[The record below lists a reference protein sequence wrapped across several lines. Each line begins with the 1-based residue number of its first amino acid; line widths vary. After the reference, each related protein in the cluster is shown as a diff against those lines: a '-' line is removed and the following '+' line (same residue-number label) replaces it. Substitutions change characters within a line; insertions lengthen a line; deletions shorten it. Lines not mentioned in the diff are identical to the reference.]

1 MGEGNRKGR
10 CFGAGFEKEAL
21 EDGRVFMRRVGER
34 LPRREAQGTGM
45 NTFTFLSNQ
54 QPFTEKLLC
63 ARHCGRRWGHKAEMS
78 MVCSSPGTNKEASL
92 AEVDLFWWRS
102 KVGKVGGGSVP
113 SRCVPPSPIGSGE
126 ILKCF
131 RQMNTPEKS
140 FVFWSL
146 RRLI

>member
-1 MGEGNRKGR
+1 LTNSSILKS
-10 CFGAGFEKEAL
+10 FLKFFENFIA
-21 EDGRVFMRRVGER
+21 
-34 LPRREAQGTGM
+34 
-45 NTFTFLSNQ
+45 
-54 QPFTEKLLC
+54 FTEKLLC
-63 ARHCGRRWGHKAEMS
+63 ARHCGRRWGHKAEIS
-78 MVCSSPGTNKEASL
+78 MVCSSPGTNKEVSL